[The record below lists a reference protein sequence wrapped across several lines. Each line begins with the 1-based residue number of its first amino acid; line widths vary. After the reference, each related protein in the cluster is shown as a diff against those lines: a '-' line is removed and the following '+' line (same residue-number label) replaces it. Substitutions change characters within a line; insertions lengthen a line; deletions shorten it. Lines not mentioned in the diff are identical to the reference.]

1 MSAAGSPRIL
11 RAGLTGGIASG
22 KTTVAGFLEERGA
35 FRIDADRIAHA
46 LMEPG
51 GAAFGPVVERFG
63 PEILDSEG
71 RIRRA
76 ALAATVFRDPA
87 ALEALNALVHPRVTE
102 EIDRRILFYAEV
114 GRAPVVV
121 VDAALLVESGFYRGL
136 HKLVVV
142 RCSRESQLR
151 RLLARGGLSPEEALA
166 RIESQAPL
174 ETKLAVADYVIDT
187 DTTLDETRRAAERVY
202 AALLADFERIF
213 GVPRHGLPGA

>member
-1 MSAAGSPRIL
+1 M
-11 RAGLTGGIASG
+11 
-22 KTTVAGFLEERGA
+22 AGFLEESGA

-46 LMEPG
+46 IMEPG

-76 ALAATVFRDPA
+76 ALAATVFRDPT

-102 EIDRRILFYAEV
+102 EIDRRILLYAEV

-121 VDAALLVESGFYRGL
+121 VDAALLVESGVYRAL
-136 HKLVVV
+136 HRLVVV
-142 RCSRESQLR
+142 RCSRETQMR
-151 RLLARGGLSPEEALA
+151 RLLARGGLGPEEALA

-174 ETKLAVADYVIDT
+174 EAKLAVADYVIDT
-187 DTTLDETRRAAERVY
+187 ETTLRETCREAGKVY

-213 GVPRHGLPGA
+213 GMPRHGLPGA